1 MCEMSLNLIAHR
13 TAHHSPGEREYG
25 NPKRTKLST
34 IFMVKTW
41 FQFHGQRPIFMVK
54 TLIFVVKTYFFNV
67 QTYKFYCQITK
78 YLGREISWSI
88 STILVPRLSRNANI

>member
-34 IFMVKTW
+34 IFMVKT
-41 FQFHGQRPIFMVK
+41 GSNFMVK
-54 TLIFVVKTYFFNV
+54 DLFLWSKLSFLLSKLIF
-67 QTYKFYCQITK
+67 
-78 YLGREISWSI
+78 
-88 STILVPRLSRNANI
+88 